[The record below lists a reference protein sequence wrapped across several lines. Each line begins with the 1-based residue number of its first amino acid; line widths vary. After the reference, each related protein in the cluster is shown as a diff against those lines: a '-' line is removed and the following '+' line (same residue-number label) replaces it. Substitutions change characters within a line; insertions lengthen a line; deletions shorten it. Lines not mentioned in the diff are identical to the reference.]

1 MSHTIS
7 WVQGMTFRLLISEV
21 NSLLNNALT
30 RLNYPSID
38 FAVGEPPRI
47 EYGDVYSNIAFQLS
61 KQVKKEP
68 PELARE
74 IYDKAIKPYLEEHKD
89 SLIASAEP
97 HSAGYLNFRANYA
110 KLTYE
115 TLSRAKDPRYG
126 VIDVGKGKRVLV
138 EHTSVNPNKAL
149 HIGHVRNVVL
159 GDVVYRILKHTNH
172 ETYVLN
178 YVDDSG
184 LQVADIIVGFKF
196 TNFPM
201 ETDRKFDHYC
211 GDVVYVK
218 VNEMYEQDQGLA
230 DKRRYVLRE
239 IERHDSEISKF
250 ARELTGKVLGE
261 QLKTCW
267 RLKARYDC
275 LNFESQIIE
284 SKLWDRVLEAMKEKE
299 LVKVEDDPSSKHVGC
314 LVIKAGLEGEEKVLL
329 RSDGT
334 ATYIAKDIPY
344 AAWKIGLVPDPFS
357 YHKYTTQHDNT
368 TLWASGLDSQNDG
381 NQKFHGADKAIT
393 VIDTRQSRLQNI
405 ISKVLAMLEA
415 SAERYFHLSYEVVAL
430 SAETAK
436 ILGIEIGEKKFAHMA
451 GRKGVYINA
460 DNVLDALHEKAY
472 GEAKQRNPDA
482 GDAWLN
488 MVAESIAIAAIRYS
502 MLKQDLDKTITFD
515 IAESLNLEGDTGP
528 YLQYAHARACRIL
541 EKATEQHT
549 AINSEMAA
557 MLKSDH
563 EIALIKEIS
572 KFDIHVEDSAINLSP
587 KSIAR
592 YAYSLATQ
600 FNAFYEKIPVLHEKN
615 ASLVNA
621 RLALVQAFVLA
632 IRNALNLL
640 GIDALEKM

>member
-1 MSHTIS
+1 MA
-7 WVQGMTFRLLISEV
+7 FRLLISEV
-21 NSLLNNALT
+21 NSLLSDALVK
-30 RLNYPSID
+30 LDFPKIE
-38 FAVGEPPRI
+38 FAVGEPPRT
-47 EYGDVYSNIAFQLS
+47 EFGDVYSNVAFQLS
-61 KQVKKEP
+61 KKIKKKP

-74 IYDKAIKPYLEEHKD
+74 IYDKVIKPYLEDHKD
-89 SLIASAEP
+89 SFIASAEP
-97 HSAGYLNFRANYA
+97 HPAGYLNFKANYV
-110 KLTYE
+110 KLAYE
-115 TLSRAKDPRYG
+115 TLSRTSEPEYG

-159 GDVVYRILKHTNH
+159 GDAVYRILKYTNH

-196 TNFPM
+196 ANFSM
-201 ETDRKFDHYC
+201 ETEKKFDHYC

-218 VNEMYEQDQGLA
+218 VNEMYEHDQALA

-239 IERHDSEISKF
+239 IEKSDSEIARF
-250 ARELTGKVLGE
+250 ARELTSKVLGE

-284 SKLWDRVLEAMKEKE
+284 SKLWDKALESMKQKGIVRIEN
-299 LVKVEDDPSSKHVGC
+299 DPESKYSGC
-314 LVIKAGLEGEEKVLL
+314 LVIKAGIEGEEKVLL

-344 AAWKIGLVPDPFS
+344 AAWKIGLVPDPFT
-357 YHKYTTQHDNT
+357 YYEYTTQYDNT
-368 TLWASGLDSQNDG
+368 TLWASSLDSSKNSS
-381 NQKFHGADKAIT
+381 QKFHGADKAIT

-415 SAERYFHLSYEVVAL
+415 RAERYLHLSYEVVAL
-430 SAETAK
+430 SADTAK
-436 ILGIEIGEKKFAHMA
+436 MLGIEIGEKKFAHMA

-460 DNVLDALHEKAY
+460 DDVLDALHKKAY
-472 GEAKQRNPDA
+472 EEAKQRNADA
-482 GDAWLN
+482 DDTWLN
-488 MVAESIAIAAIRYS
+488 AVAESIAIAAIRYGI
-502 MLKQDLDKTITFD
+502 LKQDLDKTITFD
-515 IAESLNLEGDTGP
+515 ITESLNLEGDTGP

-541 EKATEQHT
+541 EKSEKHQTT
-549 AINSEMAA
+549 INSATA
-557 MLKSDH
+557 GMLKSEN

-572 KFDIHVEDSAINLSP
+572 KFDIHIEDSAVNVSP
-587 KSIAR
+587 KSLAR
-592 YAYSLATQ
+592 YAYSLAAQ

-615 ASLVNA
+615 ADLVNA
-621 RLALVQAFVLA
+621 RLALVQAFVLV

>member
-1 MSHTIS
+1 
-7 WVQGMTFRLLISEV
+7 MTFRLLINEV
-21 NSLLNNALT
+21 NSLLNGALT
-30 RLNYPSID
+30 KLNYPSID
-38 FAVGEPPRI
+38 FAVGEPPRV

-61 KQVKKEP
+61 KVVKKKP

-74 IYDKAIKPYLEEHKD
+74 IYEKVVKQYLKEHKD
-89 SLIASAEP
+89 SFIASTEP
-97 HSAGYLNFRANYA
+97 HPAGYLNFKANYA
-110 KLTYE
+110 KLAYE
-115 TLSRAKDPRYG
+115 TLSRAKDQRYG
-126 VIDVGKGKRVLV
+126 AIDVGKGKRVLV

-159 GDVVYRILKHTNH
+159 GDAVYRILKYTNH
-172 ETYVLN
+172 EAYVLN

-196 TNFPM
+196 ADFSM
-201 ETDRKFDHYC
+201 ATDKKFDHYC

-218 VNEMYEQDQGLA
+218 VNEMYEQDQDLA
-230 DKRRYVLRE
+230 EKRRHVLRE
-239 IERHDSEISKF
+239 IEKHDSEIAQF

-275 LNFESQIIE
+275 LNFESQIFE
-284 SKLWDRVLEAMKEKE
+284 SKLWDKVLEAMKGKGI
-299 LVKVEDDPSSKHVGC
+299 VKVEDDPSSKYVGC
-314 LVIKAGLEGEEKVLL
+314 LVIKAGVEGEEKVLL

-344 AAWKIGLVPDPFS
+344 AAWKIGLVPDPFG
-357 YHKYTTQHDNT
+357 YYKYATQYDNT
-368 TLWASGLDSQNDG
+368 TLWTTTLNSGKDG
-381 NQKFHGADKAIT
+381 NKFHGADKAIT

-415 SAERYFHLSYEVVAL
+415 SAERYLHLSYEVVAL

-436 ILGIEIGEKKFAHMA
+436 MLGIEIGEKKFAHMA
-451 GRKGVYINA
+451 GRTGVYINA
-460 DNVLDALHEKAY
+460 DDVLDALHKKAY
-472 GEAKQRNPDA
+472 EEAKQRNPDVN
-482 GDAWLN
+482 DAWLN
-488 MVAESIAIAAIRYS
+488 TVAESIAIAAIRYS

-541 EKATEQHT
+541 EKATEPHAT
-549 AINSEMAA
+549 INNEMAS
-557 MLKSDH
+557 MLKTDH

-592 YAYSLATQ
+592 YAYSLATH
-600 FNAFYEKIPVLHEKN
+600 FNAFYEKVPVLHEKN
-615 ASLVNA
+615 VDLVNA
-621 RLALVQAFVLA
+621 RIALVQAFVFT
-632 IRNALNLL
+632 IRDALNLL

>member
-1 MSHTIS
+1 MA
-7 WVQGMTFRLLISEV
+7 FRLLINEV
-21 NSLLNNALT
+21 NSLLSDALVK
-30 RLNYPSID
+30 LNYPSID
-38 FAVGEPPRI
+38 FAVGEPPRA

-61 KQVKKEP
+61 KQVKKKP

-74 IYDKAIKPYLEEHKD
+74 IYENLIKPYLEEQKD
-89 SLIASAEP
+89 SFIASAEP
-97 HSAGYLNFRANYA
+97 HPAGYLNFKANYA

-115 TLSRAKDPRYG
+115 TLSRAKDPSYG
-126 VIDVGKGKRVLV
+126 TIDVGKGKHVLV

-159 GDVVYRILKHTNH
+159 GDSVYRILKYTNH

-196 TNFPM
+196 ANFPM
-201 ETDRKFDHYC
+201 ETDKKFDHYC
-211 GDVVYVK
+211 GDVVYVE
-218 VNEMYEQDQGLA
+218 VNEMYEQDKDLA
-230 DKRRYVLRE
+230 EKRRYVLRE
-239 IERHDSEISKF
+239 IEKHDSEVAKF
-250 ARELTGKVLGE
+250 ARELTSRVLGE

-275 LNFESQIIE
+275 LNFESQIID
-284 SKLWDRVLEAMKEKE
+284 SKLWEKILEAMKKKG
-299 LVKVEDDPSSKHVGC
+299 LVKIEDDPSSKFAGC

-344 AAWKIGLVPDPFS
+344 AAWKIGLVADPFS
-357 YHKYTTQHDNT
+357 YHKYTTQYDNT
-368 TLWASGLDSQNDG
+368 TLWTSSLDSNKEG
-381 NQKFHGADKAIT
+381 NKKFHGADKAIT

-405 ISKVLAMLEA
+405 VSKVLAMLEA
-415 SAERYFHLSYEVVAL
+415 SAERYLHLSYEVVAL

-436 ILGIEIGEKKFAHMA
+436 MLGIDIGERKFAHMA

-460 DNVLDALHEKAY
+460 DDVLDALHKKAY
-472 GEAKQRNPDA
+472 EEAKQRNPDA
-482 GDAWLN
+482 DYVWLN
-488 MVAESIAIAAIRYS
+488 TVAESIAIAAIRYS

-541 EKATEQHT
+541 EKATQQQT
-549 AINSEMAA
+549 AINSSMAA

-572 KFDIHVEDSAINLSP
+572 KFDMYVEDSAINLSP

-592 YAYSLATQ
+592 YAYTLATQ
-600 FNAFYEKIPVLHEKN
+600 FNAFYEKVPVLHERN
-615 ASLVNA
+615 ADLVNA
-621 RLALVQAFVLA
+621 RLALVQAFVLT
-632 IRNALNLL
+632 IRNALDLL

>member
-1 MSHTIS
+1 MA
-7 WVQGMTFRLLISEV
+7 FRLLINEV
-21 NSLLNNALT
+21 NSLLNDALVK
-30 RLNYPSID
+30 LNYPSID
-38 FAVGEPPRI
+38 FAVGEPPRV

-61 KQVKKEP
+61 KQVKKKP

-74 IYDKAIKPYLEEHKD
+74 IYENLIKPYLEEQKD
-89 SLIASAEP
+89 SFIASAEP
-97 HSAGYLNFRANYA
+97 HLAGYLNFKANYA
-110 KLTYE
+110 KLAYE
-115 TLSRAKDPRYG
+115 TLSRAKDPSYG
-126 VIDVGKGKRVLV
+126 TIDVGKGKHVLV

-159 GDVVYRILKHTNH
+159 GDSVYRILKYTNH

-196 TNFPM
+196 ANFPM
-201 ETDRKFDHYC
+201 ETDKKFDHYC
-211 GDVVYVK
+211 GDVVYVE
-218 VNEMYEQDQGLA
+218 VNEMYEQDKDLA
-230 DKRRYVLRE
+230 EKRRYVLRE
-239 IERHDSEISKF
+239 IEKHDSEIAKF
-250 ARELTGKVLGE
+250 ARELTSKVLGE

-275 LNFESQIIE
+275 LNFESQIID
-284 SKLWDRVLEAMKEKE
+284 SKLWEKILEAMKKKG
-299 LVKVEDDPSSKHVGC
+299 LVKIEDDPSSKYVGC
-314 LVIKAGLEGEEKVLL
+314 LVIKAGMEGEEKVLL

-344 AAWKIGLVPDPFS
+344 AAWKTGLVADPFS
-357 YHKYTTQHDNT
+357 YHKYTTQYDNT
-368 TLWASGLDSQNDG
+368 TLWTSSLDSNKEG
-381 NQKFHGADKAIT
+381 NKKFHGADKAIT

-405 ISKVLAMLEA
+405 VSKVLAMLEA
-415 SAERYFHLSYEVVAL
+415 SAERYLHLSYEVVAL

-436 ILGIEIGEKKFAHMA
+436 MLGIDIGERKFAHMA

-460 DNVLDALHEKAY
+460 DDVLDALHKKAY
-472 GEAKQRNPDA
+472 EEAKQRNPDA
-482 GDAWLN
+482 DYVWLN
-488 MVAESIAIAAIRYS
+488 TVAESIAIAAIRYS

-541 EKATEQHT
+541 EKATQQQT
-549 AINSEMAA
+549 AINSSMAA

-572 KFDIHVEDSAINLSP
+572 KFDMYVEDSAINLSP

-592 YAYSLATQ
+592 YAYTLATQ
-600 FNAFYEKIPVLHEKN
+600 FNAFYEKVPVLHERN
-615 ASLVNA
+615 ADLVNA
-621 RLALVQAFVLA
+621 RLALVQAFVLT
-632 IRNALNLL
+632 IRNALDLL

>member
-1 MSHTIS
+1 
-7 WVQGMTFRLLISEV
+7 MTFRLLINEV
-21 NSLLNNALT
+21 NSLLKDALIK
-30 RLNYPSID
+30 LNYPSID
-38 FAVGEPPRI
+38 FSVGEPPRI

-61 KQVKKEP
+61 KQVKKKP

-74 IYDKAIKPYLEEHKD
+74 IHSRVIKQYLEEHKD
-89 SLIASAEP
+89 SFISSAEP
-97 HSAGYLNFRANYA
+97 HPAGYLNFKANYT
-110 KLTYE
+110 KLSYE
-115 TLSRAKDPRYG
+115 TLSRAKDLMYG

-159 GDVVYRILKHTNH
+159 GDAIYRILKYTNH

-184 LQVADIIVGFKF
+184 LQVADIIVGFRF
-196 TNFPM
+196 ANFPM
-201 ETDRKFDHYC
+201 ETDKKFDHYC
-211 GDVVYVK
+211 GDVVYVR
-218 VNEMYEQDQGLA
+218 VNEMYEHDQGLA
-230 DKRRYVLRE
+230 EKRRYVLRE
-239 IERHDSEISKF
+239 IENHDSEIAEF
-250 ARELTGKVLGE
+250 ARELTSKVLGE

-284 SKLWDRVLEAMKEKE
+284 SKLWDKVLEAMEKKE
-299 LVKVEDDPSSKHVGC
+299 LVRIEDDPSSKYAGC

-357 YHKYTTQHDNT
+357 YYKYTTQYDNT
-368 TLWASGLDSQNDG
+368 TLWASSLDSNKDDKKG
-381 NQKFHGADKAIT
+381 FHGADKAIT

-415 SAERYFHLSYEVVAL
+415 STERYLHLSYEVVTL
-430 SAETAK
+430 GAETANM
-436 ILGIEIGEKKFAHMA
+436 LGIDIGERKFAHMA

-460 DNVLDALHEKAY
+460 DDVLDALHKRAY
-472 GEAKQRNPDA
+472 EEAKQRNPDA
-482 GDAWLN
+482 DDGWLN
-488 MVAESIAIAAIRYS
+488 TVAESIAIAAIRYS
-502 MLKQDLDKTITFD
+502 MVKQDLDKTITFD
-515 IAESLNLEGDTGP
+515 ITESLKLEGDTGP

-541 EKATEQHT
+541 EKAAEQHT
-549 AINSEMAA
+549 TINSNITA
-557 MLKSDH
+557 MLKTDH
-563 EIALIKEIS
+563 EVALIKEIS
-572 KFDIHVEDSAINLSP
+572 KFDMYVEDSAVNLSP

-600 FNAFYEKIPVLHEKN
+600 FNAFYEKVPVLYDDN
-615 ASLVNA
+615 ADLVNA
-621 RLALVQAFVLA
+621 RLALVKAFALV
-632 IRNALNLL
+632 IKNSLNLL

>member
-1 MSHTIS
+1 
-7 WVQGMTFRLLISEV
+7 MTFRLLISEV
-21 NSLLNNALT
+21 NSLLNDALVK
-30 RLNYPSID
+30 LNFPSID
-38 FAVGEPPRI
+38 FAVGEPPRT
-47 EYGDVYSNIAFQLS
+47 ELGDVYSNIAFQLS
-61 KQVKKEP
+61 MKIKKKP

-74 IYDKAIKPYLEEHKD
+74 IYDKVIKSYLEEHKD
-89 SLIASAEP
+89 SFIASAEP
-97 HSAGYLNFRANYA
+97 HPAGYLNFKANYA
-110 KLTYE
+110 KLAYE
-115 TLSRAKDPRYG
+115 TLSRVRDPKYG

-159 GDVVYRILKHTNH
+159 GDAVYRILMYTNH
-172 ETYVLN
+172 ETHVLN

-196 TNFPM
+196 ANFSM
-201 ETDRKFDHYC
+201 ETETKFDHYC

-218 VNEMYEQDQGLA
+218 VNEMYEQDQALA

-239 IERHDSEISKF
+239 IEKHDSEIAKF
-250 ARELTGKVLGE
+250 ARELTSKVLGE

-284 SKLWDRVLEAMKEKE
+284 SKLWDKALESMKQKGI
-299 LVKVEDDPSSKHVGC
+299 VKIEDDPESKYSGC
-314 LVIKAGLEGEEKVLL
+314 LVIKAGIEGEEKVLL

-344 AAWKIGLVPDPFS
+344 AAWKIGLVPDPFT
-357 YHKYTTQHDNT
+357 YHKYTTQYDNT
-368 TLWASGLDSQNDG
+368 TLWASSLDSNNDG

-415 SAERYFHLSYEVVAL
+415 SAERYLHLSYEVVAL
-430 SAETAK
+430 SADTAK
-436 ILGIEIGEKKFAHMA
+436 MLGIEIGEKKFAHMA

-460 DNVLDALHEKAY
+460 DDVLDALHKKAY
-472 GEAKQRNPDA
+472 EEAKQRNPDA
-482 GDAWLN
+482 DDIWLN
-488 MVAESIAIAAIRYS
+488 AVAESIAIAAIRYGI
-502 MLKQDLDKTITFD
+502 LKQDLDKTITFD
-515 IAESLNLEGDTGP
+515 ITESLKLEGDTGP

-541 EKATEQHT
+541 EKAEKHQTT
-549 AINSEMAA
+549 INSAMAA
-557 MLKSDH
+557 MLKSDN

-572 KFDIHVEDSAINLSP
+572 KFDIHVEDSAINISP
-587 KSIAR
+587 KAIAR

-600 FNAFYEKIPVLHEKN
+600 FNAFYEKVPVLHEKN
-615 ASLVNA
+615 VDLVNA
-621 RLALVQAFVLA
+621 RLVLVQAFVLV